1 MSNFT
6 KENDVLVIP
15 NHKGNTVMI
24 RRDSDWFV
32 DMTQLGED
40 IKKPWRIWK
49 FNNKRV
55 IEAFEKLEQRP
66 LTKVIVT
73 QKGSKK
79 YRHTWVHLVLALRVL
94 ADFDHVLSYH
104 IFKHYQQSLL
114 LDQERHLIEVRELR
128 QKIELGEAL
137 LAQVEGRKV
146 EPVLLHHDYLA
157 YGYQCN
163 NKCKFGNSFVN
174 SNGSRPKSHKTSV
187 PDLAIGYLIYA
198 SKEDLRKLNKAIKT
212 RFQVKGRVE
221 HVSCTIDELTN
232 FVYDYMDLMKCSYIK
247 ENIHQLKLLNI
258 FLK

>member
-1 MSNFT
+1 MNNFT
-6 KENDVLVIP
+6 KKDDVLVIP
-15 NHKGNTVMI
+15 NHKGNTVVI

-40 IKKPWRIWK
+40 IKKPWRTWK

-55 IEAFEKLEQRP
+55 IEVFERLEQKP

-79 YRHTWVHLVLALRVL
+79 YKHTWVHLVLALRVL

-114 LDQERHLIEVRELR
+114 LDQERYLTEVRELR

-146 EPVLLHHDYLA
+146 EPSIIASRLLSLW
-157 YGYQCN
+157 
-163 NKCKFGNSFVN
+163 
-174 SNGSRPKSHKTSV
+174 
-187 PDLAIGYLIYA
+187 
-198 SKEDLRKLNKAIKT
+198 
-212 RFQVKGRVE
+212 
-221 HVSCTIDELTN
+221 VS
-232 FVYDYMDLMKCSYIK
+232 M
-247 ENIHQLKLLNI
+247 
-258 FLK
+258 

>member
-1 MSNFT
+1 MNDLI
-6 KENDVLVIP
+6 KKDDVLVIP
-15 NHKGNTVMI
+15 NHKGNTVVI

-40 IKKPWRIWK
+40 IKKPWRTWK

-55 IEAFEKLEQRP
+55 IEVFERLEQKP

-79 YRHTWVHLVLALRVL
+79 YKHTWVHLVLALRVL

-114 LDQERHLIEVRELR
+114 LDQERHLTEVRELR

-146 EPVLLHHDYLA
+146 EPILLHHDYLA

-198 SKEDLRKLNKAIKT
+198 SKEDLRELNKAIKT
-212 RFQVKGRVE
+212 RFKVKGRVE
-221 HVSCTIDELTN
+221 HVSCTIDELIN